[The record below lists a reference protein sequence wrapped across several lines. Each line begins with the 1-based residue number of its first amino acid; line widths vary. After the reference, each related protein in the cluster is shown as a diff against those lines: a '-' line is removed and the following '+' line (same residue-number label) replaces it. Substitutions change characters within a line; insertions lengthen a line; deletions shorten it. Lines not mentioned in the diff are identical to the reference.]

1 MADYQHVLIAVDF
14 SSACQKVLD
23 KGIDIANKYHSKIT
37 LAHIVEY
44 LPPLDFAN
52 EPITTPDWVMN
63 EEALVKNAETSM
75 KKLVEDN
82 QLSDANTTV
91 LVGTPKNEI
100 VRLAEEL
107 ATDLIVIGSH
117 GRHGISRLLGSTAYP
132 VLHHAKCDVLA
143 IRIQD

>member
-14 SSACQKVLD
+14 SRTCQKVLE
-23 KGIDIANKYHSKIT
+23 KGIDIARKNHSKIT

-52 EPITTPDWVMN
+52 EPIATPDWVLN

-75 KKLVEDN
+75 KKLQEEN
-82 QLSDANTTV
+82 GLSDADCLV
-91 LVGTPKNEI
+91 LSGTPKNEL

-107 ATDLIVIGSH
+107 PADLIVIGSH
-117 GRHGISRLLGSTAYP
+117 GRHGIGRLLGSTAYP
-132 VLHHAKCDVLA
+132 VLHHAKCDVLSV
-143 IRIQD
+143 RIQD